1 MIKKPQIKASADV
14 IRKALLQEFETFLY
28 KNKIHFEK
36 EVMYKKLFDTK
47 RQFRADYVLNKI
59 SNGVINE
66 LFITVEINGGQFIN
80 GRHTRG
86 GKGYETDLQKINLAQ
101 RNDYK
106 VFQYTYEMLKRRE
119 YLEDFRQII

>member
-1 MIKKPQIKASADV
+1 MIKKPQITKDV

-36 EVMYKKLFDTK
+36 EVMYKKLFNTK

-59 SNGVINE
+59 SNGGINK

-106 VFQYTYEMLKRRE
+106 VFQYTYEMLQRRE
-119 YLEDFRQII
+119 YIEDFNQII

>member
-59 SNGVINE
+59 NNGGINE
-66 LFITVEINGGQFIN
+66 LFIMVEINGGQFIN

-101 RNDYK
+101 KNHYK
-106 VFQYTYEMLKRRE
+106 VFQYTYEMLQRRE
-119 YLEDFRQII
+119 YIEDFRQII

>member
-1 MIKKPQIKASADV
+1 MINKTKINQDV

-59 SNGVINE
+59 NNGGINE
-66 LFITVEINGGQFIN
+66 LFITVEINGGQHIN
-80 GRHTRG
+80 GRHNRG

-106 VFQYTYEMLKRRE
+106 VFQYTYEMLRRRE
-119 YLEDFRQII
+119 YVEDFKQII

>member
-1 MIKKPQIKASADV
+1 MIKKPQIKTSADV

-59 SNGVINE
+59 NNGGINE
-66 LFITVEINGGQFIN
+66 LFITVEINGGQFIS
-80 GRHTRG
+80 GRHIRG
-86 GKGYETDLQKINLAQ
+86 GKGLSN
-101 RNDYK
+101 
-106 VFQYTYEMLKRRE
+106 
-119 YLEDFRQII
+119 

>member
-1 MIKKPQIKASADV
+1 MINKTKINQDV

-59 SNGVINE
+59 NNGGINE
-66 LFITVEINGGQFIN
+66 LFITVEINGGQHIN
-80 GRHTRG
+80 GRHNRG
-86 GKGYETDLQKINLAQ
+86 GKGYENDLQKINLAQ

-106 VFQYTYEMLKRRE
+106 VFQYTYEMLRRRE
-119 YLEDFRQII
+119 YVEDFKQIIK

>member
-1 MIKKPQIKASADV
+1 MIKPKITQDV

-36 EVMYKKLFDTK
+36 EVMYKKLFNTK

-59 SNGVINE
+59 SNGGINK

-106 VFQYTYEMLKRRE
+106 VFQYTYEMLQRRE
-119 YLEDFRQII
+119 YLEEFKQII

>member
-1 MIKKPQIKASADV
+1 MIKPKITQDV

-59 SNGVINE
+59 NNGGINE
-66 LFITVEINGGQFIN
+66 LFITVEINGGQHIN
-80 GRHTRG
+80 GRHNRG
-86 GKGYETDLQKINLAQ
+86 GKSYETDLQKINLAQ
-101 RNDYK
+101 KNDYK

-119 YLEDFRQII
+119 YVEDFKQII

>member
-1 MIKKPQIKASADV
+1 MIKKPQITKDV

-47 RQFRADYVLNKI
+47 RQFRADYVLYKI
-59 SNGVINE
+59 NNGVINNS
-66 LFITVEINGGQFIN
+66 LITVEINGGQFIN

-106 VFQYTYEMLKRRE
+106 VFQYTYEMLQRRE
-119 YLEDFRQII
+119 YIEDFNQII